1 MSMRH
6 KIVIAALAALAVP
19 GTGAVPA
26 AHAQTGF
33 TPPPVGPVWLMNIE
47 NLSYGSTFGLGGPTS
62 PAPFMSNDLPREGAL
77 LPQFYAT
84 GHNSLDN
91 YTAQISGQAPTP
103 SMQDD
108 CDTGYNDNNG
118 AGFAA
123 FGQWAGQGCIYPA
136 QVKTLA
142 DQLTDRG

>member
-1 MSMRH
+1 MDAGTTSPGGRSRATSA
-6 KIVIAALAALAVP
+6 IVLVVALWALLPLSRAA
-19 GTGAVPA
+19 
-26 AHAQTGF
+26 AQEPF
-33 TPPPVGPVWLMNIE
+33 TPPHVGHVWVLNIK

-108 CDTGYNDNNG
+108 CDTGYNDNN
-118 AGFAA
+118 
-123 FGQWAGQGCIYPA
+123 
-136 QVKTLA
+136 
-142 DQLTDRG
+142 